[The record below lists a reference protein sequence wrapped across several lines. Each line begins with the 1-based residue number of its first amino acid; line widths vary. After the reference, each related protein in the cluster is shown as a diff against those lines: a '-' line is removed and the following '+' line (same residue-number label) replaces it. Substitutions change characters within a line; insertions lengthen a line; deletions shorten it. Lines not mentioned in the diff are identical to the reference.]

1 VGLMGYGVQFTN
13 NSNVVT
19 LDSEFARLMVISSG
33 RFSPTEEGGL
43 GSTTYFA
50 RPVTS
55 QEPPL
60 VFVRPDTVNSIA
72 GLCQMRLI
80 GSAGNW
86 TGFYVRAYSVN
97 TAQPNGRY
105 FVAAFAAQEVAQY
118 GMRLWDGTGKLLFDS
133 GTPNASFTRAFQNW
147 NYVTYDLDAQG
158 LTRIY
163 YSVPFDFP
171 QNEFMLLNTFGMS
184 MTSGSAIPRNLY
196 CWWDFPNSKLYA
208 ITVAASNPFA
218 FFLPAVFA
226 KQAA

>member
-1 VGLMGYGVQFTN
+1 MAYGFQFTN
-13 NSNVVT
+13 NSNTVV
-19 LDSEFARLMVISSG
+19 LDSEYARLVVISSG
-33 RFSPTEEGGL
+33 RFAPTEESGM

-50 RPVTS
+50 SPVTS

-60 VFVRPDTVNSIA
+60 VFVRPDTVNAVA
-72 GLCQMRLI
+72 GLCLMRLI

-86 TGFYVRAYSVN
+86 TGFYVRAYSAS

-105 FVAAFAAQEVAQY
+105 FVAAFTAQPIAAF
-118 GMRLWDGTGKLLFDS
+118 GMRLWDGTSKLIFDS
-133 GTPNASFTRAFQNW
+133 GTSCASFTRAFQNW
-147 NYVTYDLDAQG
+147 NYVKYDNDAQG

-171 QNEFMLLNTFGMS
+171 QNEFMLINTFGMD
-184 MTSGSAIPRNLY
+184 MTSGSGIGRRLY

-208 ITVAASNPFA
+208 ITSAASNPFA

-226 KQAA
+226 KMNS

>member
-1 VGLMGYGVQFTN
+1 MAYGVQFTN

-19 LDSEFARLMVISSG
+19 LDSEFARLSVIASG
-33 RFSPTEEGGL
+33 RFQPTEESGL

-60 VFVRPDTVNSIA
+60 VFIRPDTVNAVA
-72 GLCQMRLI
+72 GLCRMRLI

-86 TGFYVRAYSVN
+86 TGFYVRAYNVN

-105 FVAAFAAQEVAQY
+105 FVAAFAAQAVSGY
-118 GMRLWDGTGKLLFDS
+118 GARMWDAAGKLIFDS
-133 GTPNASFTRAFQNW
+133 GTASANFTRSFQNW
-147 NYVTYDLDAQG
+147 TYVTSDLDQQG

-163 YSVPFDFP
+163 YTVPFNFP
-171 QNEFMLLNTFGMS
+171 ENEYLLLNSFGMP
-184 MTSGSAIPRNLY
+184 MNAGSAIARELY

-208 ITVAASNPFA
+208 ITVAASNPIA

-226 KQAA
+226 KMNV

>member
-1 VGLMGYGVQFTN
+1 MGYGVQFSN
-13 NSNVVT
+13 NNNVVT

-33 RFSPTEEGGL
+33 RFAPTGEDSGM

-60 VFVRPDTVNSIA
+60 VFVRPDTVGGVA

-86 TGFYVRAYSVN
+86 TGFYVRAYN
-97 TAQPNGRY
+97 AITAPPNGRY
-105 FVAAFAAQEVAQY
+105 FVAAFGAQPVAQY
-118 GMRLWDGTGKLLFDS
+118 GMRLWDGSGKLLFDS
-133 GTPNASFTRAFQNW
+133 GTSCATFTRSFQNW
-147 NYVTYDLDAQG
+147 TYDRDDKDPQG

-163 YSVPFDFP
+163 YTVPFNFP
-171 QNEFMLLNTFGMS
+171 QNEFMLLNSFGMN
-184 MTSGSAIPRNLY
+184 MTSGSGIPRNLY
-196 CWWDFPNSKLYA
+196 CWWDFPNNKLYA